1 MWNVIRKVLN
11 FKFSIIIVFLTV
23 IGNVYCTLVLPN
35 YLSDI
40 VDYGITNQD
49 MDYVFKNGAAMLVI
63 SVLGMVLNIISIFY
77 SAKIS
82 MKVGYQIRSE
92 VFGRV
97 QKFSL
102 EEFDGFSTASL
113 ITRTNN
119 DVTQIQNFVMMFLK
133 IILMSPIMCIGGLI
147 LAFCKNSF
155 LSSVIFMSIPL
166 LVVFIFLISKKALPL
181 STKMQQK
188 IDKLNLIMRE
198 KLTGIKVIRAF
209 VTEDYEEMRFKKA
222 NSDFMNNSLK
232 MNRTIALMEPLLMLV
247 LNASTIFL
255 LIMCGYVAKV
265 GDVLIGDVI
274 AVIQYVTQIM
284 LSVTMMSVI
293 FVFYPRASA
302 SASRIDEIMEKKLSI
317 TDKPNASSKDSIS
330 GTITFKDVSFSFP
343 VAKKEA
349 LKNISFEAKPGQ
361 TTAIIGSTGSGK
373 SILVK
378 LMMRFYDASK
388 GEILI
393 DGINIKDYPQKK
405 LREEIGYVPQ
415 KALLFKGS
423 IKENIKM
430 GKGSAQIE
438 RVEDAAKISQAY
450 EFIEKKEEKFE
461 FPISQGGTN
470 VSGGQKQ
477 RLSIA
482 RAVIKNPK
490 IYIFDDSFS
499 ALDFKTEATLRQEL
513 SKETEDSTVVIVAQR
528 VSTIMNADKIIVLNE
543 GEAVG
548 IGTHKE
554 LLETCKIYKE
564 IVRSQ
569 MSKEEVG
576 A

>member
-1 MWNVIRKVLN
+1 MKKVLD

-461 FPISQGGTN
+461 FPISQGGAN

-482 RAVIKNPK
+482 RAVIKKPK

-499 ALDFKTEATLRQEL
+499 ALDFKTEATLRREL
-513 SKETEDSTVVIVAQR
+513 SKETENSTVVIVAQR

>member
-461 FPISQGGTN
+461 FPISQGGAN

-482 RAVIKNPK
+482 RAVIKKPK

-499 ALDFKTEATLRQEL
+499 ALDFKTEATLRREL
-513 SKETEDSTVVIVAQR
+513 SKETENSTVVIVAQR

>member
-1 MWNVIRKVLN
+1 MKKVLD

-438 RVEDAAKISQAY
+438 RVEDTTKISQAY

-461 FPISQGGTN
+461 FPISQGGAN

-482 RAVIKNPK
+482 RAVIKKPK

-499 ALDFKTEATLRQEL
+499 ALDFKTEATLRREL
-513 SKETEDSTVVIVAQR
+513 SKETENSTVVIVAQR